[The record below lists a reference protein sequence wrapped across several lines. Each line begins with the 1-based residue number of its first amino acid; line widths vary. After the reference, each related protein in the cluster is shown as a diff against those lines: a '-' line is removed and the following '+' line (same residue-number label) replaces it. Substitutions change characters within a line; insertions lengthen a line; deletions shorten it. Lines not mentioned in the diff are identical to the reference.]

1 MIKRILLF
9 SIDDWIHIWWLTR
22 QMIKNFF
29 LFKFDQSDEM
39 WCWLKVHFKYDS
51 KRIKQIKQYFDVM
64 EDI

>member
-51 KRIKQIKQYFDVM
+51 KRIK
-64 EDI
+64 